1 MQVHHGCTTAIH
13 VHDWIAAWKVS
24 WIIGKNAGTTHQTLV
39 NSNPISKNRLNSRTR
54 WSFRIKGMIVLIGS
68 IISSSDKANHSTG
81 FIIQE
86 DIPHFNCTSSV
97 IQDAPI
103 VGYCILHSSMNVLV
117 DCGGD
122 SIAAIAQFFSSQFLV
137 GFDSVVVFQL
147 LLRNIVPLNQ
157 VFVHGL
163 LGFFDRC
170 VIKVAM
176 RRFFRTFRRL
186 EILGQ
191 VVVLV
196 LLVLFFA

>member
-1 MQVHHGCTTAIH
+1 MQVHHGCTTAVH
-13 VHDWIAAWKVS
+13 VHDWVAAWKVS
-24 WIIGKNAGTTHQTLV
+24 WIVRKNAGAAHQTLV
-39 NSNPISKNRLNSRTR
+39 NSNPISQNRLNGRTR
-54 WSFRIKGMIVLIGS
+54 WPFRIKGMIVLIGS
-68 IISSSDKANHSTG
+68 VVSAAYKANHSTG

-86 DIPHFNCTSSV
+86 DISHFNCTSSV
-97 IQDAPI
+97 IQDTAI
-103 VGYCILHSSMNVLV
+103 VGYCILHSGVDILV
-117 DCGGD
+117 NRGGD
-122 SIAAIAQFFSSQFLV
+122 SIAAIAQFFSGQFLV

-157 VFVHGL
+157 VLVHGL

-176 RRFFRTFRRL
+176 RRFFRAFRWL

-196 LLVLFFA
+196 LLVLFLA